1 MTDSV
6 ERIAAFCKQN
16 SLPWDERVEGRFA
29 LYLELLQHFNGTMN
43 LIGPMSESDVV
54 DQLLIDSLT
63 AAAVAA
69 PEGPIMDVGAGA
81 GLPGIPLACCYP
93 DIPIVLVE
101 PRRKRNTFL
110 KIVTTRLEF
119 DDVDLVHERLENTP
133 GGPFDY
139 VIAKAF
145 QPPLEWLETASE
157 WRSNDGKIVCMTRP
171 GEREGLEEKASELGL
186 ELVGACDD
194 TTELG
199 APGLED
205 ARAVYVFGG

>member
-1 MTDSV
+1 MTESV
-6 ERIAAFCKQN
+6 ERIAEFCEQN
-16 SLPWDERVEGRFA
+16 ELPWDGRTAERLA

-43 LIGPMSESDVV
+43 LIGPMTEREVV

-63 AAAVAA
+63 AAAAA
-69 PEGPIMDVGAGA
+69 EPDGAIMDVGAGA
-81 GLPGIPLACCYP
+81 GLPGIPLACLYP
-93 DIPIVLVE
+93 DTPVTLVE

-110 KIVTTRLEF
+110 KIIQTRLEL
-119 DDVDLVHERLENTP
+119 DHLDLVHERLENTP
-133 GGPFDY
+133 GGPYHY

-145 QPPLEWLETASE
+145 QPPLEWIETASE
-157 WRSNDGKIVCMTRP
+157 WRSDEGVIVCMTRP
-171 GEREGLEEKASELGL
+171 GEREGIEKKASELGL

-205 ARAVYVFGG
+205 VRAVYVVG